1 MDEYF
6 ELINFPNLMN
16 NLHLFW
22 LELGTIYWVIVDEV
36 ALLSCCFANNLPLLE
51 SL

>member
-6 ELINFPNLMN
+6 ELINSPNSMN

-22 LELGTIYWVIVDEV
+22 LELGTNYWVIVYEV
-36 ALLSCCFANNLPLLE
+36 ALLSCHFANNVPLLE
-51 SL
+51 SS